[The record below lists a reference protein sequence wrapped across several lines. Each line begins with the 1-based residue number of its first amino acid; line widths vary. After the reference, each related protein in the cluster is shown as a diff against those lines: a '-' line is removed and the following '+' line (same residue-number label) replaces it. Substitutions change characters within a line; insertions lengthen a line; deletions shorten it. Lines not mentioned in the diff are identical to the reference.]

1 MNSKLFR
8 LAVSIIIIAQL
19 FTLGCSGGCGK
30 TKPNAS
36 SGSSGSGSGSTAS
49 AAASSNAATSSS
61 SSTTCTTLGN
71 STTGSGALCTQPQD
85 TVQTP
90 NVTGPALTTPETPS
104 PAAANPTSGF
114 TTISHIDWAPEPL
127 AQEYM
132 SWFLNQSQDPKLNLY
147 VPGYAYYQGAL
158 YSKGKTQIVGPVR
171 VIGGVYSEGSGTTK
185 LQKGA
190 MITTDTEYLEGRNGF
205 NGFSQGKNKFHVSEW
220 EELPNN

>member
-1 MNSKLFR
+1 MNSTLFR

-19 FTLGCSGGCGK
+19 FTLGCSGGCNS
-30 TKPNAS
+30 KPNKPT
-36 SGSSGSGSGSTAS
+36 GSTSGSGSGSTAS
-49 AAASSNAATSSS
+49 AAASSNATT

-71 STTGSGALCTQPQD
+71 STTGGGALCTQPQD
-85 TVQTP
+85 SVQTP
-90 NVTGPALTTPETPS
+90 NSTGSALTTTAETPS
-104 PAAANPTSGF
+104 SAAANPTSGF
-114 TTISHIDWAPEPL
+114 TTISHIEWAPEPL

-158 YSKGKTQIVGPVR
+158 YSKGKTEIVGPVR

-190 MITTDTEYLEGRNGF
+190 MITTDTEYLEGGNGF